1 MSFIAN
7 NESHVYNKT
16 PNFNRLI
23 ERIRQSIREH
33 EITKEQQ
40 HIKIYSIVHY
50 VENIKRCIHDNP
62 LIGRVLF
69 QFYNTIK
76 HFHSHNNR
84 FPSTIIFDNNESK
97 VNIEDKTSI
106 DNLSTVSSQI
116 ETKSDL
122 SKINLTISQSTELN
136 NLPTVKSTTHFIQ
149 PNRVSRQIGG
159 LMTKTTLSAINKTPR
174 QRTTHDI
181 EVLEH
186 LLNRCETLRH
196 LPTNVRHYAARSL
209 LLFTYHPSTIVTR
222 QNFLSFLNFFITTC
236 QCILLLETNQ
246 TTIFGHRL
254 NIGDIYGDDSL
265 ELINYYH
272 LNGLITSETN
282 YCNLIGFFSRDI
294 RAYENYLSDIMKKS
308 LLEQFRVQSIF
319 SSIQWRN
326 DILDYILKWSNY
338 KQYSID
344 EIIYG
349 NEEHE
354 HENLYF
360 ILHGQISF
368 VRLLDFPFIIIKH
381 PEYSQFY
388 QKLSKK
394 KINKAK
400 IKQINIADQNHSS
413 NDNNSISNSLN
424 GSMNINNHSVLTGLN
439 LPVITSNSNLEY
451 NSNSQRNINTVIN
464 EQVTQQTTNESNSKL
479 KTTWRFLEIFVLSNG
494 HYFGFETTTIHS
506 WYLTRSTVDII
517 SIPKKRFKELGSFA
531 PMIFEKLRQDF
542 LDIFPD
548 ESFIRNSYIKYLQ
561 TNKSN
566 ENEISTIKFSD
577 HKKRSTINNQDMENI
592 NWIPE
597 QNILSIKK
605 IIFFFILKHNKK
617 IFL

>member
-196 LPTNVRHYAARSL
+196 LPTNVRHYAG
-209 LLFTYHPSTIVTR
+209 
-222 QNFLSFLNFFITTC
+222 C
-236 QCILLLETNQ
+236 
-246 TTIFGHRL
+246 
-254 NIGDIYGDDSL
+254 
-265 ELINYYH
+265 LI
-272 LNGLITSETN
+272 
-282 YCNLIGFFSRDI
+282 
-294 RAYENYLSDIMKKS
+294 
-308 LLEQFRVQSIF
+308 
-319 SSIQWRN
+319 
-326 DILDYILKWSNY
+326 
-338 KQYSID
+338 
-344 EIIYG
+344 
-349 NEEHE
+349 
-354 HENLYF
+354 
-360 ILHGQISF
+360 
-368 VRLLDFPFIIIKH
+368 
-381 PEYSQFY
+381 
-388 QKLSKK
+388 
-394 KINKAK
+394 
-400 IKQINIADQNHSS
+400 
-413 NDNNSISNSLN
+413 
-424 GSMNINNHSVLTGLN
+424 
-439 LPVITSNSNLEY
+439 
-451 NSNSQRNINTVIN
+451 
-464 EQVTQQTTNESNSKL
+464 
-479 KTTWRFLEIFVLSNG
+479 
-494 HYFGFETTTIHS
+494 
-506 WYLTRSTVDII
+506 
-517 SIPKKRFKELGSFA
+517 
-531 PMIFEKLRQDF
+531 
-542 LDIFPD
+542 
-548 ESFIRNSYIKYLQ
+548 
-561 TNKSN
+561 
-566 ENEISTIKFSD
+566 
-577 HKKRSTINNQDMENI
+577 
-592 NWIPE
+592 
-597 QNILSIKK
+597 
-605 IIFFFILKHNKK
+605 
-617 IFL
+617 